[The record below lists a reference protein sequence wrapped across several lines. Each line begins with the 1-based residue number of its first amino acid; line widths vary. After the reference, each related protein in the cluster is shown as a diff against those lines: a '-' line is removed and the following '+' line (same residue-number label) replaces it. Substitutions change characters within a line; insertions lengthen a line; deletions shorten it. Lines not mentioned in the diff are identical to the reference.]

1 MEYIGYILSKV
12 LGNKGGVIAS
22 GAIGGMISSTA
33 TTAAM
38 TNKSKQHPE
47 HRNAYIVATL
57 IASTIMCIRI
67 IAITGFYSNTVLEV
81 ITIPALCMLVGL
93 LGTAY
98 YFYKQVHVI
107 IPQKEE

>member
-1 MEYIGYILSKV
+1 M
-12 LGNKGGVIAS
+12 LGNRGGVIAS

-57 IASTIMCIRI
+57 IASTIMCIRV
-67 IAITGFYSNTVLEV
+67 IAITGFYSTKMLEV
-81 ITIPALCMLVGL
+81 VTIPALCIFTGL
-93 LGTAY
+93 IGTAY
-98 YFYKQVHVI
+98 YFYRQSPVI
-107 IPQKEE
+107 TPRKEE